1 MFKKTLIGVLL
12 SFLVACQSTVQQK
25 TSAHAEAVASAHP
38 IATAAGIRVLNEG
51 GNAFD
56 AAVAVSATLAVV
68 EPYSSGLGGGGF
80 WFLHRASDNKTLMVD
95 GREEAPLRATRNMY
109 LKPNGEV
116 DPHASING
124 PRAAGIPGE
133 PAALVYIARHYGRLP
148 LAKVLAPAIR
158 AARQGFRVTPHYR
171 LMARFRL
178 KVLRR
183 SPAAAAT
190 FLERN
195 DVPRLGYLIKQ
206 PDLAKTL
213 EAIAARGRD
222 GFYAGPV
229 ANKLIRGSQA
239 AGGIWTH
246 QDFRDYRVE
255 TRAPQVIHYR
265 GNTITT
271 ASLPSSGGVVMAEM
285 FNILSLQKNWS
296 NFSPLMRIHYE
307 IEAMRRAYHDRAQYL
322 GDPAFFKVPVARLTS
337 LGYAKKLAASIQP
350 DSATPSSALPA
361 VTVHSSGHHT
371 THFSILDKFGN
382 RVSATLSVNYPFGSC
397 FVPPGTGVLLNDEMD
412 DFSAKPGTPNVY
424 GLIGAEANS
433 IAPGKRM
440 LSSMSPTFVEN
451 KNRIAIIGTPGGSRI
466 ITMVF
471 EGVLAFIDGKTAAQ
485 IVAQPRFHQQY
496 LPDVVQFEP
505 GAFSPQMQA
514 ELQFM
519 GYHLQ
524 EMHRRY
530 GNMQLVILNKHTH
543 RVTAASD
550 PRVEGA
556 AQVSP

>member
-1 MFKKTLIGVLL
+1 MLRTTGLLIVFTLLT
-12 SFLVACQSTVQQK
+12 ACQSIPRQNGIVHQQ
-25 TSAHAEAVASAHP
+25 AVASAHP
-38 IATAAGIRVLNEG
+38 MATAAGMEILNQG

-80 WFLHRASDNKTLMVD
+80 WLLYHASDNKTVMVD

-133 PAALVYIARHYGRLP
+133 PAALVYISKHYGRLP
-148 LAKVLAPAIR
+148 LEQVLAPAIR
-158 AARQGFRVTPHYR
+158 AARGGFRVTPHYR
-171 LMARFRL
+171 AMARFRL
-178 KVLRR
+178 DVLRR

-190 FLERN
+190 FLAHN
-195 DVPRLGYLIKQ
+195 DVPHLGYLIKQ

-213 EAIAARGRD
+213 EAIAAHGRD

-229 ANKLIRGSQA
+229 ADKLIRGSQA

-246 QDFRDYRVE
+246 QDFHHYRVE
-255 TRAPQVIHYR
+255 TRLPQVIHYR

-271 ASLPSSGGVVMAEM
+271 ASLPSSGGVVLAEM

-296 NFSPLMRIHYE
+296 TLSPLMRTHYE

-322 GDPAFFKVPVARLTS
+322 GDPAFVKVPVAHLTS
-337 LGYAKKLAASIQP
+337 LAYAKKLNASIEP
-350 DSATPSSALPA
+350 DKATPSSALPA
-361 VTVHSSGHHT
+361 VTVHTSCHHT
-371 THFSILDKFGN
+371 THFSILDRYGN

-451 KNRIAIIGTPGGSRI
+451 KDRMAIIGTPGGSRI

-471 EGVLAFIDGKTAAQ
+471 EGVLAFIDGKSAGQ

-505 GAFSPQMQA
+505 GAFSPAMQA
-514 ELQFM
+514 DLQFM
-519 GYHLQ
+519 GYQLQ
-524 EMHRRY
+524 ELERGY
-530 GNMQLVILNKHTH
+530 GNMQLVILDKRSNT
-543 RVTAASD
+543 VTAASD

-556 AQVSP
+556 AQVAP